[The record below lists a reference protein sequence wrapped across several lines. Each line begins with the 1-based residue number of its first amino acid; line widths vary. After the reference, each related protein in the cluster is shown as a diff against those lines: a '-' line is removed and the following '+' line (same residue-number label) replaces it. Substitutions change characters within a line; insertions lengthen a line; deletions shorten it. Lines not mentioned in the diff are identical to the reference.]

1 MKKIILVIIVL
12 FCIFQVISTSG
23 QVPDSLLP
31 APGEIPGWKISQQPK
46 TYTGDQL
53 FELIDG
59 GADIYLEYGFLQ
71 VISVQYTDPS
81 LNNIQVEI
89 YEMSDDDAA
98 YGIFSITQQMS
109 VWSQEFGE
117 ISAVSDDY
125 ISFLKSRYYISIS
138 WSSRQRIEKPLLTR
152 LANLIAEK
160 IPGIGDK
167 PELLRDFND
176 PEDNQKIIYLK
187 GNLGLSNFYY
197 FDYKDIFQMRE
208 GLAWPEEGFHRII
221 LKYLDEKTSA
231 GVAVAAKQS
240 ISNNKRYIDVTNT
253 FQGFSCTDN
262 KSNEIILRQVDNYIV
277 LLVRLNP
284 DISLAPEMDRV
295 ALQIENLS
303 K

>member
-1 MKKIILVIIVL
+1 MKKLIPVIILCCTFLVVN
-12 FCIFQVISTSG
+12 TSG
-23 QVPDSLLP
+23 QVPESLLP
-31 APGEIPGWKISQQPK
+31 TPGEIPGWKISQQPK

-59 GADIYLEYGFLQ
+59 GADIYLEYGFNQ
-71 VISVQYTDPS
+71 VVSVQYTDPS

-89 YEMSDDDAA
+89 YEMSDDAAA

-117 ISAVSDDY
+117 LCAVNDDY
-125 ISFLKSRYYISIS
+125 ISFLKSRFYISIS
-138 WSSRQRIEKPLLTR
+138 WSSRQRIDKPLLTR
-152 LANLIAEK
+152 LANLIADK
-160 IPGIGDK
+160 IPGIGER
-167 PELLRDFND
+167 PDFLKEFSD
-176 PEDNQKIIYLK
+176 PAINQKTIYLK

-197 FDYKDIFQMRE
+197 FDYKDVFQIRE

-221 LKYLDEKTSA
+221 LKYPDEKTSGEVILSA
-231 GVAVAAKQS
+231 RQS
-240 ISNNKRYIDVTNT
+240 LANNKRYIDLTNT

-277 LLVRLNP
+277 VMVRLNP
-284 DISLAPEMDRV
+284 DISLAPEMDRI